1 MKFVVRST
9 KTWRIAGG
17 RRARERV
24 GRRRYVRDDGE
35 EKEEDQDEEERTYPL
50 ETSQTLIVL
59 SRLAET
65 NLSPSCV
72 NLTVDIL

>member
-1 MKFVVRST
+1 VACECLDAVSVISSLFHERIVILGREVR
-9 KTWRIAGG
+9 G
-17 RRARERV
+17 RK
-24 GRRRYVRDDGE
+24 GE
-35 EKEEDQDEEERTYPL
+35 EEDKEEEERTYPL